1 MGTVFAYIVM
11 GELRQVVVCICISP
25 DVGCFDVA
33 YLFLEAMR
41 QPDLRDKR
49 GETLLPRLFC
59 FQKVWLFLKWRMMT
73 GRGVSASTSVCLD
86 VNKCIIQYFINILN
100 SIKTL

>member
-1 MGTVFAYIVM
+1 MGTVFAYMVM

-49 GETLLPRLFC
+49 GETYSHVFFVPNSLAVFEMANDDR
-59 FQKVWLFLKWRMMT
+59 Q
-73 GRGVSASTSVCLD
+73 GSVGQHLC
-86 VNKCIIQYFINILN
+86 VP
-100 SIKTL
+100 S